1 MADDEVLVC
10 RRCGQG
16 WQGATV
22 GSRCPAGDGAALV
35 PLDVHQAH
43 PQDPLLGHVIA
54 GRYPVVGVLGSG
66 GFGSVYRA
74 IQEPVGRAVA
84 LKIIAADVD
93 DTQLVARFE
102 HEAQAVARLSDP
114 SIVTLHDY
122 GADSDGSLYMVF
134 EYIAG
139 HTLEQVLEAERRL
152 DAARAVGVVT
162 QILGG
167 LAEAHGMG
175 LVHRDLKPGNVMLT
189 TTRLGE
195 EKAKIL
201 DFGIAKVV
209 GGGTDGVHT
218 REGIVLGTPRY
229 MSPEQ
234 CRDADLDGRS
244 DLYSLG
250 VVLFEMLAGHP
261 PIDGPT
267 PLDILMAHLES
278 PPTPLPT
285 DVPAPVAACV
295 MRALSKRPED
305 RFPDAAAM
313 AGALRAA
320 LSGQMPASPA
330 VRVSAPA
337 RRAPVASAVPRAAP
351 VVTRDV
357 GSGDE
362 RAAGRAAARGLEG
375 AHLGGAGCA
384 SRGGGAGGVVVV
396 AARSDAGAA
405 TAGRRAG
412 HRDGRL
418 GPASGAGRRD
428 RAGAEGGAGRRARG
442 VARGAGRRAR
452 PGRAAR
458 AGSAGAGAS
467 VGGGSP
473 RRIGARRRAA
483 ATWCARRRRR
493 ARRRWPRASR
503 CRSGRRRSSSA
514 ARTRRSSRRRSRAAY
529 PCSRAA
535 WPARPCARRPRPA
548 PSAPP
553 AAARPRAR
561 APARAP

>member
-1 MADDEVLVC
+1 MADEDVLVC

-16 WQGATV
+16 WQGATE
-22 GSRCPAGDGAALV
+22 GSRCPAGDGAALIA
-35 PLDVHQAH
+35 LDVHQAN
-43 PQDPLLGHVIA
+43 PQDPLLGHVVA

-93 DTQLVARFE
+93 DHQLVARFE

-134 EYIAG
+134 EFIAG
-139 HTLEQVLEAERRL
+139 HTLEQVLQAEGRLEAT
-152 DAARAVGVVT
+152 RAVGVVA

-167 LAEAHGMG
+167 LAEAHGLG

-189 TTRLGE
+189 TSRLGE

-209 GGGTDGVHT
+209 GGGADSVHT

-250 VVLFEMLAGHP
+250 VMLFEMLAGHP
-261 PIDGPT
+261 PLDGPT

-305 RFPDAAAM
+305 RFPDAVAM
-313 AGALRAA
+313 ARALREA
-320 LSGQMPASPA
+320 LAGQMPGSPA

-337 RRAPVASAVPRAAP
+337 RRAPAAAPVPRAAP
-351 VVTRDV
+351 AVTPEA
-357 GSGDE
+357 S
-362 RAAGRAAARGLEG
+362 AAAMNAL
-375 AHLGGAGCA
+375 
-384 SRGGGAGGVVVV
+384 
-396 AARSDAGAA
+396 
-405 TAGRRAG
+405 
-412 HRDGRL
+412 
-418 GPASGAGRRD
+418 P
-428 RAGAEGGAGRRARG
+428 
-442 VARGAGRRAR
+442 
-452 PGRAAR
+452 
-458 AGSAGAGAS
+458 
-467 VGGGSP
+467 
-473 RRIGARRRAA
+473 IGRRAA
-483 ATWCARRRRR
+483 ASKGPIWAVLGVLLVG
-493 ARRRWPRASR
+493 A
-503 CRSGRRRSSSA
+503 GL
-514 ARTRRSSRRRSRAAY
+514 
-529 PCSRAA
+529 AA
-535 WPARPCARRPRPA
+535 WLLSRPDA
-548 PSAPP
+548 APP
-553 AAARPRAR
+553 APPVDDAPVTVTIGSALPPALADAIELAQKGEQDAALAALRTALEGAPDRGALLEQAR
-561 APARAP
+561 QVPALQALVDRLGE

>member
-22 GSRCPAGDGAALV
+22 GSRCPTGDGAALV
-35 PLDVHQAH
+35 PLDVHRAH
-43 PQDPLLGHVIA
+43 PQDPLLGHVVA

-93 DTQLVARFE
+93 DHQLVGRFE

-139 HTLEQVLEAERRL
+139 HTLEHVLETERRL

-167 LAEAHGMG
+167 LAEAHGLG

-267 PLDILMAHLES
+267 PLDILMAHLEA

-295 MRALSKRPED
+295 MRALCKRPED

-313 AGALRAA
+313 ARALREA
-320 LSGQMPASPA
+320 LGGQMPSSPA
-330 VRVSAPA
+330 VSVSAPA
-337 RRAPVASAVPRAAP
+337 RRAPAAAP
-351 VVTRDV
+351 APPVVSPET
-357 GSGDE
+357 S
-362 RAAGRAAARGLEG
+362 AAAMNALP
-375 AHLGGAGCA
+375 
-384 SRGGGAGGVVVV
+384 V
-396 AARSDAGAA
+396 
-405 TAGRRAG
+405 
-412 HRDGRL
+412 
-418 GPASGAGRRD
+418 
-428 RAGAEGGAGRRARG
+428 
-442 VARGAGRRAR
+442 
-452 PGRAAR
+452 
-458 AGSAGAGAS
+458 
-467 VGGGSP
+467 
-473 RRIGARRRAA
+473 
-483 ATWCARRRRR
+483 
-493 ARRRWPRASR
+493 
-503 CRSGRRRSSSA
+503 GRRRGASKGPVWAVLGALLVGAGLAAWLLTRPDPAPAPPPADDAPVTVTVGSA
-514 ARTRRSSRRRSRAAY
+514 LPPALAGAIELAQEGEQDASLAALRAALDGA
-529 PCSRAA
+529 PDRAA
-535 WPARPCARRPRPA
+535 LLEQARQVPALQPLVDRVGE
-548 PSAPP
+548 
-553 AAARPRAR
+553 
-561 APARAP
+561 